1 MVDNVCTSL
10 YDGYYIVKGVMMAL
24 DPISAALDLGNTLI
38 TRIFPDPAQ
47 AANAKLELLKL
58 QQSGDLATMTAQ
70 TDINKEE
77 AKSSSLFVS
86 GWRPAIGWVC
96 ALALAY
102 QYLLRPL
109 GGTIAS
115 IAGVTIPP
123 LPGLDDNLWQL
134 MMGMLGMGGLR
145 TFEKLQGVASK

>member
-1 MVDNVCTSL
+1 
-10 YDGYYIVKGVMMAL
+10 MAL

-58 QQSGDLATMTAQ
+58 QQSGDLAQMTAQ
-70 TDINKEE
+70 TDINKVE
-77 AKSSSLFVS
+77 ASNSSIFVS

-102 QYLLRPL
+102 QYLLKPL
-109 GGTIAS
+109 AMGILPNFGIA
-115 IAGVTIPP
+115 IAP

-145 TFEKLQGVASK
+145 TFEKVQGVASK